1 MKKKEEAK
9 GRKKWKEGEMRGK
22 QCEARQEQAGTG
34 VEGWEKRGNKRGK
47 NMELQKTE
55 PDFGVFF

>member
-1 MKKKEEAK
+1 MEGSRRGEKIKEN
-9 GRKKWKEGEMRGK
+9 EGEMRGK

-34 VEGWEKRGNKRGK
+34 MEGWEKRGNKRGK

-55 PDFGVFF
+55 PDLGVFF